1 MEATRQ
7 QDKRSILRRR
17 TQQLVYLELGKEN
30 GGVMLNLSEHG
41 CGFQAITPVKRGET
55 RFGFQINGGRRI
67 AGDAEVVWTDDD
79 GVMGGLRFLNLP
91 VEAHREIR
99 TWLDETNAPPEHG
112 YAPEVSTTASS
123 GARRSRAMGA
133 DQTYTAPAPPA
144 AGVRV
149 VEEEPPTPT
158 PAWLNMRAGAYG
170 PAVDPHYRGAFQP
183 VEPYGYAPRRS
194 GSAWRSIAVIAI
206 LVALGVLGIM
216 YQHDVG
222 TSLIWLG
229 ETLTGKTKASAVPE
243 KPAPPTAPP
252 STLPKSTVP
261 AADGLSGSTVA
272 SNPDSVP
279 EKPSAN
285 ANVDSSD
292 ASRDQ
297 NDTGLPR
304 DRDPAIAGREYRAPG
319 TPPAK
324 NRYGASSESM
334 LERPGDRLPKDEL
347 VWNQGDSVEA
357 LWGGVQSG
365 SVSAEMTLAERFA
378 HGEGVNKNCD
388 QAKVL
393 MKAAADR
400 GNREARLR
408 LYQMETAG
416 CR

>member
-1 MEATRQ
+1 
-7 QDKRSILRRR
+7 
-17 TQQLVYLELGKEN
+17 
-30 GGVMLNLSEHG
+30 
-41 CGFQAITPVKRGET
+41 
-55 RFGFQINGGRRI
+55 
-67 AGDAEVVWTDDD
+67 
-79 GVMGGLRFLNLP
+79 
-91 VEAHREIR
+91 
-99 TWLDETNAPPEHG
+99 
-112 YAPEVSTTASS
+112 
-123 GARRSRAMGA
+123 
-133 DQTYTAPAPPA
+133 
-144 AGVRV
+144 
-149 VEEEPPTPT
+149 
-158 PAWLNMRAGAYG
+158 
-170 PAVDPHYRGAFQP
+170 
-183 VEPYGYAPRRS
+183 
-194 GSAWRSIAVIAI
+194 
-206 LVALGVLGIM
+206 M

-279 EKPSAN
+279 GKPSAN
-285 ANVDSSD
+285 ADVDSSD
-292 ASRDQ
+292 ASHDP
-297 NDTGLPR
+297 NDTSLPR
-304 DRDPAIAGREYRAPG
+304 DRDPAITGREYRAPG